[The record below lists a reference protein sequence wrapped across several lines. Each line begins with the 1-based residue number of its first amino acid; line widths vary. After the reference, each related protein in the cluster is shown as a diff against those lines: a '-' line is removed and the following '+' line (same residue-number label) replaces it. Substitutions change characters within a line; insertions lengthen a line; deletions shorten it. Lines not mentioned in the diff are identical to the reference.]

1 MAIQQHPIPQNV
13 PSYQFRLVGD
23 MTLKQFFEL
32 AGGIIV
38 GLIFYAL
45 GLPALFKWPLV
56 GLSVGLGAGMAFLPV
71 GGRTLDQWL
80 LAFFRS
86 IYQPTVFT
94 WKKTAEPVSVITPTK
109 TLQPTQLT
117 KIVPAVAA
125 PEAASVSF
133 SASPQLASSVPVT
146 PKPVLS
152 SATAPQARPQ
162 IIVPTVATTPPKNAP
177 PPKNARPPPPTP
189 PQPPTNR

>member
-13 PSYQFRLVGD
+13 TSYQFRLVGD

-109 TLQPTQLT
+109 TLPPTQLT

-133 SASPQLASSVPVT
+133 SGVLLEALEKFYPEVLASFQKLVT
-146 PKPVLS
+146 TGKIEILS
-152 SATAPQARPQ
+152 ETYYHSLSFLYSLEQVQ
-162 IIVPTVATTPPKNAP
+162 FSF
-177 PPKNARPPPPTP
+177 
-189 PQPPTNR
+189 